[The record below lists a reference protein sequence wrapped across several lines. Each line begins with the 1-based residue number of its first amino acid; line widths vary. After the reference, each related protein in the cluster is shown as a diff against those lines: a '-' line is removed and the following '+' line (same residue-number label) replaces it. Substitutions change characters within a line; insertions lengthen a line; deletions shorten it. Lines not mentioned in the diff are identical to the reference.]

1 LIYNR
6 GLKLKNKKLL
16 LVSVATVVLFIALW
30 TYFFWYPQFVLDQRI
45 EELKKEGAN
54 VEMIVYDV
62 FYLDETS
69 SSPQVVF
76 TEKQSWSDF
85 KQDVMTAKA
94 NIGSV
99 IVSVDRD
106 ARTFVLAWNETTYYY
121 YQVP

>member
-1 LIYNR
+1 LKFKKSFLVPVLI
-6 GLKLKNKKLL
+6 
-16 LVSVATVVLFIALW
+16 VLIFVFAW
-30 TYFFWYPQFVLDQRI
+30 AYFFWYPEFVLNKRI
-45 EELKKEGAN
+45 DELKKEGAN

-94 NIGSV
+94 DFGSV
-99 IVSVDRD
+99 TVSVDRG
-106 ARTFVLAWNETTYYY
+106 ARTFVFNWNETTYYHY
-121 YQVP
+121 KIP